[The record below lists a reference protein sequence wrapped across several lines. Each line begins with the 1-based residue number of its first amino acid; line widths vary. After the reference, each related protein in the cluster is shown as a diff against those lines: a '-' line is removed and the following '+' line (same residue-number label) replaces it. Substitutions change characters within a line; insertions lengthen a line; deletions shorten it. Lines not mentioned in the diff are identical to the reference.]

1 MDLPA
6 TFLGTSTTEAL
17 KTRNATPVLVVGKD
31 ALTRH
36 DLAGVDCFNYVAA
49 ANLTRA
55 LSDLGA
61 KSVRD
66 VFENVSPMMLAVPHV
81 GAVSLAVL
89 GAAFQHLGIG
99 GGSPLVAW
107 VTKHRAPDSTREIVT
122 FDTFK
127 HRAADMVAATQERR
141 AAKARR
147 NARRD
152 MAHRTRVDRLSRRT
166 GVRV

>member
-17 KTRNATPVLVVGKD
+17 KTRNATPVLQIGRD

-49 ANLTRA
+49 LNLSRA
-55 LSDLGA
+55 LADIGA
-61 KSVRD
+61 KSIRD
-66 VFENVSPMMLAVPHV
+66 VFEHVTPMMLAVPHV

-89 GAAFQHLGIG
+89 GAAFEHVGVG

-107 VTKHRAPDSTREIVT
+107 VTKHRAPDSKRELVT

-127 HRAADMVAATQERR
+127 HRAADMKAATTERR
-141 AAKARR
+141 AAKARAH
-147 NARRD
+147 ARRD
-152 MAHRTRVDRLSRRT
+152 TAHRTRVDRYSRRT
-166 GVRV
+166 GANV

>member
-17 KTRNATPVLVVGKD
+17 KTRNATPVLIIGKD
-31 ALTRH
+31 GLTRH

-49 ANLTRA
+49 AHLTRA
-55 LSDLGA
+55 LAELGA

-89 GAAFQHLGIG
+89 GAAFEHVGVG

-107 VTKHRAPDSTREIVT
+107 VTKHRAPDSKREVVT

-127 HRAADMVAATQERR
+127 HRAADMIAAAHERR
-141 AAKARR
+141 AAKARK

-152 MAHRTRVDRLSRRT
+152 TAHRTRVDRYQRRT
-166 GVRV
+166 GASV